1 MGGCFRSKR
10 RLLLP
15 PLLRED
21 FAGNSKHSLE
31 TLAALSRVL
40 AEPVNGDFLDAVLNF
55 LPAAAHRDDLGGL
68 VEDGLAR
75 GGGGSVADGL
85 LHREE
90 LAPGQ
95 ILGAHCD
102 RLFARVDVGDFVDEA
117 GFVGAEKGLQPGGQ
131 GLFACDETLGAKLW
145 RDISMAKI
153 EGFGER
159 KFVRLTIPVSLSS
172 ERFST
177 STPMTCSALSFQGQY
192 LRQLFVDTSSHE

>member
-1 MGGCFRSKR
+1 MPARSKRRHKVFFQSQTSGVSSPTWGGIPLLKR

-117 GFVGAEKGLQPGGQ
+117 GVVGAE
-131 GLFACDETLGAKLW
+131 E
-145 RDISMAKI
+145 
-153 EGFGER
+153 
-159 KFVRLTIPVSLSS
+159 
-172 ERFST
+172 
-177 STPMTCSALSFQGQY
+177 
-192 LRQLFVDTSSHE
+192 